1 MSSPARKRQRIDDHS
16 LRTSHPV
23 AVEVRS
29 RRAAFLASLDRGV
42 SPPAGRESPPPAT
55 TAIEQA
61 LQTEAKTETPQ
72 NPPISPVIG
81 QLGTQSAATSN
92 CAIFQSPFKLTHIRD
107 LPANA
112 NIDTISV
119 RDILGDVML
128 KEVWLFDFLYDVDWV
143 MQQFDPDIQHIV
155 SVILVHGSWRREDPN
170 KIHIDEACKRYPNV
184 KAVTAYMPE
193 PFGTH
198 HSKGMVLFR
207 RDDLAQVIVHTANM
221 IEQDWRNLSQ
231 GVWLSP
237 LLPKLASPVS
247 KETSGV
253 LPAIGSGSRF
263 KRDFMAYLQ
272 HYEHRTASLVSQL
285 GQYDFSAIKAA
296 LVAHVPAKFDGKETE
311 PSVQLWGWPAL
322 KRTLESISSQKLP
335 EQHSDIQSPP
345 HIVCQVSSIASL
357 SEKWIRDTLFA
368 ALAETSTP
376 VDISTKNSRTTS
388 SNQARPRYSIVFP
401 TPTEIRTCLDGY
413 AAGAS
418 IHCKLQNTQQRKQF
432 EFMKP
437 HLCHWN
443 AELSRSATASNGTS
457 PSPRTGK
464 ALRGPAAP
472 HIKTF
477 IRFSDSTAQKTI
489 DWALLTSANLSTQAW
504 GTAAATGS
512 GQVKVSSYELGVLV
526 WPDLFLDGD
535 TSTTSS
541 GGGEEKDKRRRKRRA
556 AMVPTFGS
564 NTPSDAQIRDLLT
577 ASPPSLRV
585 GGNREEKRE
594 EDSDREEAAAAAA
607 AEAELVIVGL
617 RMPYDLPLTPYS
629 PADQVWSARSS
640 YTEPDRFGGVWNV

>member
-1 MSSPARKRQRIDDHS
+1 MSSPDRKRQRIDDHS

-23 AVEVRS
+23 AVEIRS

-42 SPPAGRESPPPAT
+42 SPPAGRELPPPAT
-55 TAIEQA
+55 TVIEKA
-61 LQTEAKTETPQ
+61 PQTERKTETPPK
-72 NPPISPVIG
+72 PPISPLIG
-81 QLGTQSAATSN
+81 KLRTQSATTSK
-92 CAIFQSPFKLTHIRD
+92 CSIIQSPFKLTHIRD

-155 SVILVHGSWRREDPN
+155 SVVLVHGSWRREDPN
-170 KIHIDEACKRYPNV
+170 KIHIDEACKRYSNV

-198 HSKGMVLFR
+198 HTKGMVLFR

-237 LLPKLASPVS
+237 LLPRLASPVS

-272 HYEHRTASLVSQL
+272 HYQHRTASLVSQL
-285 GQYDFSAIKAA
+285 EQYDFSAIKAA
-296 LVAHVPAKFDGKETE
+296 LVAHVPAKFDGIETE

-322 KRTLESISSQKLP
+322 KRTLKNISPEKLP
-335 EQHSDIQSPP
+335 EQHSNIQSPP

-357 SEKWIRDTLFA
+357 PEKWIRDTLFA
-368 ALAETSTP
+368 ALAKTSTA
-376 VDISTKNSRTTS
+376 VDIPTKNSRTFS
-388 SNQARPRYSIVFP
+388 QARPRYSIIFP
-401 TPTEIRTCLDGY
+401 TPSEIRTCLDGY

-443 AELSRSATASNGTS
+443 AEHSRSAVTSTGTS
-457 PSPRTGK
+457 PSSRTGK

-504 GTAAATGS
+504 GTAAQIGS
-512 GQVKVSSYELGVLV
+512 GEVKVSSYELGVLV
-526 WPDLFLDGD
+526 WPDLFLDSD
-535 TSTTSS
+535 TTTTS
-541 GGGEEKDKRRRKRRA
+541 GEGKDKSRRKRRA
-556 AMVPTFGS
+556 TMVPTFGS
-564 NTPSDAQIRDLLT
+564 NTPSDAQIRDVVT
-577 ASPPSLRV
+577 ASPTRRL
-585 GGNREEKRE
+585 GGNREERTEK
-594 EDSDREEAAAAAA
+594 DSDDEEAAA
-607 AEAELVIVGL
+607 EDDELVIVAL

-629 PADQVWSARSS
+629 PDDEVWSAKSS
-640 YTEPDRFGGVWNV
+640 HTEPDSFGGVWNV

>member
-1 MSSPARKRQRIDDHS
+1 
-16 LRTSHPV
+16 
-23 AVEVRS
+23 
-29 RRAAFLASLDRGV
+29 
-42 SPPAGRESPPPAT
+42 
-55 TAIEQA
+55 
-61 LQTEAKTETPQ
+61 
-72 NPPISPVIG
+72 
-81 QLGTQSAATSN
+81 
-92 CAIFQSPFKLTHIRD
+92 
-107 LPANA
+107 
-112 NIDTISV
+112 
-119 RDILGDVML
+119 
-128 KEVWLFDFLYDVDWV
+128 
-143 MQQFDPDIQHIV
+143 
-155 SVILVHGSWRREDPN
+155 
-170 KIHIDEACKRYPNV
+170 
-184 KAVTAYMPE
+184 MPE

-237 LLPKLASPVS
+237 LLPRSASPVS

-285 GQYDFSAIKAA
+285 EQYDFSAIKAA
-296 LVAHVPAKFDGKETE
+296 LVAHVPAKFDGRETE

-322 KRTLESISSQKLP
+322 KRTLESISPQKLP
-335 EQHSDIQSPP
+335 EQHSNIQNPP
-345 HIVCQVSSIASL
+345 HIICQVSSIASL

-368 ALAETSTP
+368 ALAKTSTP
-376 VDISTKNSRTTS
+376 AAISTKNSRTTS
-388 SNQARPRYSIVFP
+388 SNQARPRYSIIFP

-432 EFMKP
+432 EIMKP

-443 AELSRSATASNGTS
+443 AELSRSAATSNGTS
-457 PSPRTGK
+457 PSPRMGK

-477 IRFSDSTAQKTI
+477 IRFSDSPAHKTI

-504 GTAAATGS
+504 GTAAQIGS
-512 GQVKVSSYELGVLV
+512 GEVRVSSYELGVLV

-535 TSTTSS
+535 TTTS
-541 GGGEEKDKRRRKRRA
+541 GEEKDKSKGKGRA
-556 AMVPTFGS
+556 TMVPTFGS
-564 NTPSDAQIRDLLT
+564 NTPSDAQIRDVVT
-577 ASPPSLRV
+577 ASTTRTP
-585 GGNREEKRE
+585 GANREERAGE
-594 EDSDREEAAAAAA
+594 HRNQEEAAA
-607 AEAELVIVGL
+607 ENEIVVVGL

-629 PADQVWSARSS
+629 PDDEVWSAKSS
-640 YTEPDRFGGVWNV
+640 HTEPDRFGGVWNV